1 MEISINQAAQMAGV
15 VEKTIRLWVRKNN
28 FKHRKA
34 VNQRVWID
42 KESFET
48 FIESKLEKTN
58 EDVDEAAKLLRSA
71 LKELNSVSDIQAMA
85 ERVTE
90 MITRRIN
97 KKAKE
102 N

>member
-1 MEISINQAAQMAGV
+1 MELSINQAAEIAGV

-48 FIESKLEKTN
+48 FIESKLEKTSEGADDIEKIVMSIFKES
-58 EDVDEAAKLLRSA
+58 EDGQIDI
-71 LKELNSVSDIQAMA
+71 KEMA
-85 ERVTE
+85 ERVSE
-90 MITRRIN
+90 IIKNRKN
-97 KKAKE
+97 
-102 N
+102 